1 MKSRLTAFK
10 KALRSNDRQRLI
22 KCARHLIAYN
32 KTHLIERACLSLDE
46 QRALSIAHYV
56 ASNV

>member
-1 MKSRLTAFK
+1 MKSKLSAFK

-32 KTHLIERACLSLDE
+32 KTHLIERACLSIDE
-46 QRALSIAHYV
+46 QRALTVAHYV